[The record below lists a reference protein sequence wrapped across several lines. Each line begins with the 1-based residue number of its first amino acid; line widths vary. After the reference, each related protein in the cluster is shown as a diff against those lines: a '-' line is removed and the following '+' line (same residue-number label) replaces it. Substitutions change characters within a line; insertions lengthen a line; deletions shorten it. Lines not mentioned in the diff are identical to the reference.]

1 MKVNEADIL
10 NGLNV
15 GNAKTVLDNSNNSP
29 LGNLLVKLNQ
39 AIIDDLQQSI
49 QELSQIFKLEKKLK
63 TLERKLKFS
72 IDARKMASLSNQ
84 IQKLKLILIEKIKE
98 KIEELEEK
106 RLEQYKK
113 FKELEMNKKDG
124 PEAKLAQKAIEM
136 EKSELEAKLEALNK
150 K

>member
-1 MKVNEADIL
+1 MKKFTDYLEMAQMQINE
-10 NGLNV
+10 G
-15 GNAKTVLDNSNNSP
+15 GNWS
-29 LGNLLVKLNQ
+29 
-39 AIIDDLQQSI
+39 
-49 QELSQIFKLEKKLK
+49 IFKLEKKLK

-124 PEAKLAQKAIEM
+124 TEAKLAQKAIEM